1 MNLLRSAGTETLV
14 FRPVLKYLS
23 YKNKPFFFCLSKY
36 EGTITVAITATGR
49 EYSLN
54 DHLS

>member
-36 EGTITVAITATGR
+36 EGTIMVAITAAGR